1 MGILAGLRVVEV
13 SAFVAAPSAGLALAQ
28 MGAEVIRIDDIR
40 GGLDYRRW
48 PVTEDNTSLFWQGLN
63 KNKRSVAIDIRQ
75 PEGRELARS
84 IICASG
90 EDAGILLTNFPPRGW
105 MDYESLR
112 EAREDL
118 IQLTVMGN
126 RHGGSAVDYTVNPAI
141 GVPMFTGPEEHVGL
155 VNSVIPA
162 WDCITGQMAVSGLL
176 AAERHRRRTGEGQHI
191 KLALEDVAMATMGTL
206 GFIAEAELGVDRE
219 RSGNYLY
226 GAFGR
231 DFVSADGVQ
240 FMLVGLT
247 PKQWHG
253 LCAATGLGVEM
264 AHLAQIRGLD
274 FSREGDRYEARREIA
289 ALIESWV
296 ATRSI
301 GEIDAAFAAENVCWS
316 RYQSVKDMVRN
327 DPACSEENPLFVRQE
342 QAGIG
347 EMLMPGSP
355 LEFTGLEREKSAG
368 APGLGEHTDQVLSE
382 LLNLS
387 SGEIGRL
394 HDRKLIGGG

>member
-105 MDYESLR
+105 LDYESLR

>member
-63 KNKRSVAIDIRQ
+63 KNKRSVAIDIRKPQ
-75 PEGRELARS
+75 GRELARS

-105 MDYESLR
+105 LDYESLR
-112 EAREDL
+112 EARKDL

-126 RHGGSAVDYTVNPAI
+126 RHGGSAVDYTVNPAM
-141 GVPMFTGPEEHVGL
+141 GVPMFTGPEEHAGP

-206 GFIAEAELGVDRE
+206 GFIAEAEQGVDRE

-247 PKQWHG
+247 PKQWRG
-253 LCAATGLGVEM
+253 LCSATGLGVEM
-264 AHLAQIRGLD
+264 EHLAQIRGLD

-316 RYQSVKDMVRN
+316 RYQSVKQMVLN
-327 DPACSEENPLFVRQE
+327 DKACSEENPLFVRRE

-355 LEFTGLEREKSAG
+355 LDFTGLERESTAG

-387 SGEIGRL
+387 PGEIGRL
-394 HDRKLIGGG
+394 HDQKLVSSG

>member
-63 KNKRSVAIDIRQ
+63 KNKRSVAIDIRKPQ
-75 PEGRELARS
+75 GRELARS

-105 MDYESLR
+105 LDYESLR

-141 GVPMFTGPEEHVGL
+141 GVPMFSGPEEHAGP

-162 WDCITGQMAVSGLL
+162 WDCITGQMAVTGLL

-206 GFIAEAELGVDRE
+206 GFIAEAEQGVDRE

-247 PKQWHG
+247 PKQWRG
-253 LCAATGLGVEM
+253 LCSATGLGAEM
-264 AHLAQIRGLD
+264 EHLAQIRGLH

-296 ATRSI
+296 ATRNI
-301 GEIDAAFAAENVCWS
+301 DEIDAAFAAENVCWS
-316 RYQSVKDMVRN
+316 RYQSVKEMVLN
-327 DPACSEENPLFVRQE
+327 DPACSEENPLFVRRE

-355 LEFTGLEREKSAG
+355 LEFTGLDRESSAG

-387 SGEIGRL
+387 PGEIGRL
-394 HDRKLIGGG
+394 RDQKLVSSG